1 MRSRRVSGPSE
12 PQGDLGLS
20 ATPDGVP
27 VVDDARPRRA
37 AATPGATA
45 ESAVAISTLTQTA
58 KAVLEG
64 AFQPLWIRGEVSNFT
79 AHRNGHWYFTLKD
92 QESQLRCVVWRGDT
106 GRIPAMPDD
115 GMEVCAFGRLSMYTA
130 RGEIQFVAS
139 RLEAAG
145 EGLWRK
151 AFELARRKLEADG
164 LLEASRKRPL
174 PLAPRRI
181 AFITSASGAAF
192 HDVVAVTRR
201 RSPGTE
207 LVLIPAQVQGEGAVD
222 SLIAALDLVAR
233 WRDCELVIIGRG
245 GGSRED
251 LWCFNDERLCRAVAA
266 CPIPTISAI
275 GHEVDV
281 TLVDLVADWRAPTP
295 SAAAE
300 RAVPD
305 HLALVSTVVR
315 LGQLMRAS
323 LERRARKGRQVLART
338 GVLMQASLER
348 RARYGRQSLTRTSQL
363 IVASFDRRT
372 RRGRQALVMT
382 GRHLSLTSR
391 QLTERAAARLGH
403 AAARL
408 EALSPLAT
416 LARGYAVARDTEGHA
431 LVSASRFAPG
441 FRFRLVLRDG
451 EVQAS
456 TIAVTPG
463 APVGAPS
470 RARIDAPGASS

>member
-1 MRSRRVSGPSE
+1 MRSRRASGPSS
-12 PQGDLGLS
+12 QGDLGLS
-20 ATPDGVP
+20 ASDALEPTF
-27 VVDDARPRRA
+27 DDARPRRA

-45 ESAVAISTLTQTA
+45 ESAVTIATLTQTA

-92 QESQLRCVVWRGDT
+92 AESQLRCVVWRGDT
-106 GRIPAMPDD
+106 GRIPAAPDD
-115 GMEVCAFGRLSMYTA
+115 GMEVCAFGKLSMYTA

-139 RLEAAG
+139 RMEAAG

-151 AFELARRKLEADG
+151 AMELTRRKLEADG
-164 LLEASRKRPL
+164 LLEEARKRAL

-181 AFITSASGAAF
+181 AFITSATGAAF

-201 RSPGTE
+201 RSPATE
-207 LVLIPAQVQGEGAVD
+207 IVLVPALVQGDGAAA
-222 SLIAALDLVAR
+222 SLIAALESVAR
-233 WRDCELVIIGRG
+233 WNDCDLVIIGRG

-251 LWCFNDERLCRAVAA
+251 LWCFNDELLCRAVAA
-266 CPIPTISAI
+266 CPIPIISAV

-281 TLVDLVADWRAPTP
+281 TLCDLVADWRSPTP

-300 RAVPD
+300 HAVPD
-305 HLALVSTVVR
+305 HLALVATVAR

-323 LERRARKGRQVLART
+323 LERRARKGRQALART

-363 IVASFDRRT
+363 MVASFDRRT
-372 RRGRQALVMT
+372 RRGRQALTMA
-382 GRHLSLTSR
+382 GRHLTITSR
-391 QLTERAAARLGH
+391 QLTERAASRLGH
-403 AAARL
+403 AAAKL
-408 EALSPLAT
+408 DALSPLAT
-416 LARGYAVARDTEGHA
+416 LSRGYAVARDADGQA
-431 LVSASRFAPG
+431 LVTATRFSPG
-441 FRFRLVLRDG
+441 FPFRLVLRDG

-456 TIAVTPG
+456 TVSVTPG
-463 APVGAPS
+463 APVGAPPLA
-470 RARIDAPGASS
+470 RADAPGASR

>member
-1 MRSRRVSGPSE
+1 MRSRRASGPSAS
-12 PQGDLGLS
+12 QGDLGLS
-20 ATPDGVP
+20 ASEP
-27 VVDDARPRRA
+27 VESGFDDARPRRA

-45 ESAVAISTLTQTA
+45 ESAVGIATLVQTA

-106 GRIPAMPDD
+106 GRIPAPPDD

-139 RLEAAG
+139 RMEAAG

-151 AFELARRKLEADG
+151 AMELTRRKLEADG
-164 LLEASRKRPL
+164 LLDESRKRPL
-174 PLAPRRI
+174 PRAPRRI
-181 AFITSASGAAF
+181 AFITSATGAAF

-201 RSPGTE
+201 RSPSTE
-207 LVLIPAQVQGEGAVD
+207 LVLVPAQVQGEGAPE
-222 SLIAALDLVAR
+222 SLIGALELVAR
-233 WRDCELVIIGRG
+233 WHDCDLVIIGRG

-266 CPIPTISAI
+266 FPIPIISAV
-275 GHEVDV
+275 GHEVDIS
-281 TLVDLVADWRAPTP
+281 LCDLVADWRAPTP

-305 HLALVSTVVR
+305 QMALVGTVTR

-323 LERRARKGRQVLART
+323 LERRAR
-338 GVLMQASLER
+338 
-348 RARYGRQSLTRTSQL
+348 
-363 IVASFDRRT
+363 
-372 RRGRQALVMT
+372 RGRQALTMT
-382 GRHLSLTSR
+382 GRHLTLTAR
-391 QLTERAAARLGH
+391 QLTERAASRVGH

-416 LARGYAVARDTEGHA
+416 LARGYAVARDAEGRA
-431 LVSASRFAPG
+431 LVSAEKFAPG
-441 FRFRLVLRDG
+441 FPFRLVLRDG
-451 EVQAS
+451 EVQA
-456 TIAVTPG
+456 TTVAVTPG
-463 APVGAPS
+463 APEGATP
-470 RARIDAPGASS
+470 RARPRAPGARP